1 MTWAARYSRTETPEI
16 TIWRDGEVVDRL
28 AVDRVARVVRLDP
41 CSCGYDRAITWIVQ
55 VAHDADLRADIA
67 ARVPVTECEEP
78 GCVHWAMPDG
88 RCHHLHGG
96 SDEL

>member
-1 MTWAARYSRTETPEI
+1 MTWAARYSRTEQPEL
-16 TIWRDGEVVDRL
+16 TIWRDGEETGRVSLVIAASKLGKAIFGTRSDL
-28 AVDRVARVVRLDP
+28 A
-41 CSCGYDRAITWIVQ
+41 S
-55 VAHDADLRADIA
+55 DIA